1 VIIGYGN
8 YALTFA
14 ITSTH
19 TNATFLTSSAFMSD
33 GRTGVITSI
42 AWDTGT
48 QATSVTVTITVT
60 ITSPLDSTAAIG
72 VVGICN
78 VQGLPAGI
86 PITVNGVTQALTA
99 GARGE
104 LSAWFL
110 PNALNSNT
118 LTITFTNSLS
128 GGHPILTGAT
138 FGIGEIFIG
147 RALTVPMLTGSKYPT
162 GGRFDLT
169 QNNET
174 AGGQNWAL
182 LRKTRRTRTT
192 PLGLFTT
199 KDVRGGSA
207 NSSIVSGGNPAGKID
222 LDTLIDNIS
231 TSSAI
236 AICDTPSA
244 GLGAGTTV
252 NGIRFDQSFMQQ
264 NWMLCRP
271 SNLGDAP
278 MDQDPF
284 WSWTPTFQESI

>member
-1 VIIGYGN
+1 MILGYGN
-8 YALTFA
+8 NSLAFA

-19 TNATFLTSSAFMSD
+19 TNAAFLTSTAFLND
-33 GRTGVITSI
+33 ARTGVICSI
-42 AWDTGT
+42 EWDQGT
-48 QATSVTVTITVT
+48 QSTSTTVTITVT

-110 PNALNSNT
+110 PNALSSNT
-118 LTITFTNSLS
+118 LTITITNSLS

-147 RALTVPMLTGSKYPT
+147 RALTLPMLVGAKTPSS
-162 GGRFDLT
+162 GRFDLT

-174 AGGQNWAL
+174 SGGQNWAL
-182 LRKTRRTRTT
+182 LRKVRRQRTT
-192 PLGLFTT
+192 PLGIFSS

-222 LDTLIDNIS
+222 IDTLIDLLAAS
-231 TSSAI
+231 PCV

-244 GLGAGTTV
+244 GLGAGTV
-252 NGIRFDQSFMQQ
+252 QNGIRFDQSFMQP

-271 SNLGDAP
+271 SNLGEAVMDA
-278 MDQDPF
+278 DPF
-284 WSWTPTFQESI
+284 WTWSPTWQEAT